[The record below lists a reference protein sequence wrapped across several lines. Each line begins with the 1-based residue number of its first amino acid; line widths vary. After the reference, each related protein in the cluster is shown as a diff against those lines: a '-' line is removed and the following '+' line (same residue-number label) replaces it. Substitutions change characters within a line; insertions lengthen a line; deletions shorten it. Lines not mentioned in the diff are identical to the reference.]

1 VIVVCRFVSISDFGI
16 RQSVTYVIG
25 SFGGIS
31 VFSTT
36 ADRRGCATLI
46 SQGYRA
52 IFDQG

>member
-1 VIVVCRFVSISDFGI
+1 MIVVCRFVSASDFGI

-25 SFGGIS
+25 SLGGIS
-31 VFSTT
+31 VFSMT